1 MAGHVYALASGKGGV
16 GKTTSA
22 LNLGAALRGAG
33 YDTVVLDTDLAMANL
48 GAMVGIED
56 GPTLHDVLT
65 NEANLHDA
73 LVWLPTGADP
83 TRSPSEEDATLVAV
97 PGSHSLESFADAD
110 PGGLRQVIRSLAAA
124 ADFVICDT
132 GAGLSHENAIPLGVA
147 DGVILV
153 TTPDPVAI
161 EDTKKTAAFAERAGG
176 SVIGATLTRSDDE
189 TDVSTITSRLGV
201 EMLAV
206 IPETDAV
213 DDEPLVETAPESYA
227 AEAYQRLATALEEHD
242 EPTGESEFTETVLAD
257 QSDDSDDSGVSG
269 VVGRFSGVFD
279 RDENE

>member
-1 MAGHVYALASGKGGV
+1 MTGHVYALASGKGGV

-48 GAMVGIED
+48 GTMAGIED

-65 NEANLHDA
+65 GEAALREA
-73 LVWLPTGADP
+73 LVWLPTESDP
-83 TRSPSEEDATLVAV
+83 TRSPPDEDTALVVV

-110 PGGLRQVIRSLAAA
+110 PGGLRQAIRSLAAA

-132 GAGLSHENAIPLGVA
+132 GAGLSHENAVPLGVA

-161 EDTKKTAAFAERAGG
+161 EDTKKTAAFAARTGG
-176 SVIGATLTRSDDE
+176 SVIGAALTRADDE
-189 TDVSTITSRLGV
+189 TDVADITSQLGV

-213 DDEPLVETAPESYA
+213 GDEPLVETVPESYA

-242 EPTGESEFTETVLAD
+242 EPTGESEFTETVLAE
-257 QSDDSDDSGVSG
+257 QSDDSGVSK
-269 VVGRFSGVFD
+269 VVGRFSGMFD
-279 RDENE
+279 RDENG